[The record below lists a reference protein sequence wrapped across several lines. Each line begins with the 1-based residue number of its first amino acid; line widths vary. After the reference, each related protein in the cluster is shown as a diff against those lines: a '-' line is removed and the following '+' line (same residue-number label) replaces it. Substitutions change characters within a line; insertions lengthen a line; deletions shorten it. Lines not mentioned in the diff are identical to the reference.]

1 MRVYAVTDRLTV
13 LQLVDSVVVMMIV
26 VVMIVVMM
34 IVVVIIVVV
43 MIVVVMIVVVMM
55 VVADGVADADDTF
68 GGHAGDTSYLAWQ
81 V

>member
-43 MIVVVMIVVVMM
+43 MMVVVMM